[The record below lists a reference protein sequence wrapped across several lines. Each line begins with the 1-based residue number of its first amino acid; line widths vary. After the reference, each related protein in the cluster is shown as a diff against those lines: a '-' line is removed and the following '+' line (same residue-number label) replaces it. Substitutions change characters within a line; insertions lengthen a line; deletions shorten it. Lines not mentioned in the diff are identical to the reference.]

1 MKGKE
6 WTKYPVLFSL
16 YIAQSIPMSFFSTV
30 IPVIMRQEKYSL
42 ESIGLLQLVKLPW
55 IFKFLWAPLVDNN
68 TRTTRQIRNTIIF
81 SELFYAAVILSIG
94 LFDLQ
99 TDFRLIVMLM
109 VIAFIASATQDI
121 AVDIYAILQLKPSE
135 RSLGNSMQ
143 SAGSFAGTLFGTGVL
158 LIAYHYFGW
167 TNLLVLLALFVLFAV
182 VPLLLYRKPVARESD
197 YRERVKLKDIYR
209 FFAEK
214 GRHKRVLILIFYYS
228 GIIGILT
235 MLKPYLVD
243 LGYNVKQIGFMSGI
257 FGTSVAVASSFAGGF
272 IVRKLGRSLSMYV
285 FLMTS
290 LAAAIWF
297 LLMSYSAPSLLIIYA
312 GIALLWGSYGL
323 STVAI
328 YTTSMDVVRKGREG
342 TDFTIQIVIT
352 HISSLV
358 IAVLSGRLGDLAG
371 YTGLF
376 RIETA
381 LCIVTFL
388 ILAYSLPKR
397 KKDENFKT
405 AS

>member
-1 MKGKE
+1 MKERSWG
-6 WTKYPVLFSL
+6 KYPVLFSL

-55 IFKFLWAPLVDNN
+55 ILKFLWAPLIDNCARS
-68 TRTTRQIRNTIIF
+68 TRKIKSMIIL
-81 SELFYAAVILSIG
+81 SELFYAAVIISIG

-121 AVDIYAILQLKPSE
+121 AVDIFAILRLKPEE

-143 SAGSFAGTLFGTGVL
+143 SAGSFVGSLFGTGVL

-167 TNLLVLLALFVLFAV
+167 SNLLFLLAAFVMFAII
-182 VPLLLYRKPVARESD
+182 PLLVYRKPLEGDEEKKPRVTLTDIASFFSESG
-197 YRERVKLKDIYR
+197 KLKR
-209 FFAEK
+209 VFVLVFF
-214 GRHKRVLILIFYYS
+214 YS

-243 LGYNVKQIGFMSGI
+243 LGYNVRQIGLISGI
-257 FGTSVAVASSFAGGF
+257 FGTSVGALSALAGGF
-272 IVRKLGRSLSMYV
+272 IVKKAGRRISMYIFLSMSLITAILFWAMTLSTPPL
-285 FLMTS
+285 FL
-290 LAAAIWF
+290 
-297 LLMSYSAPSLLIIYA
+297 IYT
-312 GIALLWGSYGL
+312 GVGLLWGSYGL

-328 YTTSMDVVRKGREG
+328 YTTSMDIVRKGREG

-352 HISSLV
+352 HLSSLI
-358 IAVLSGRLGDLAG
+358 IAVMSGKVGDMVG

-376 RIETA
+376 GIEA
-381 LCIVTFL
+381 LMCILTFAIVFISHL
-388 ILAYSLPKR
+388 KNRP
-397 KKDENFKT
+397 DENN
-405 AS
+405 